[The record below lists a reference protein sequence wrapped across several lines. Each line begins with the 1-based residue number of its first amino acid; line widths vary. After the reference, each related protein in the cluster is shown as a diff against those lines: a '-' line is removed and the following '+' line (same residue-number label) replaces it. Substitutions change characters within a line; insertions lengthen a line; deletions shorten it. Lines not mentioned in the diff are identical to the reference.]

1 MCIFRDGYLLEISLY
16 MNPTTKLPPSLK
28 HMYVC
33 VCVCVCVKDYPIIT
47 LGKPAKHNINQ

>member
-1 MCIFRDGYLLEISLY
+1 MCIFRDGHLLEISLY

-28 HMYVC
+28 H